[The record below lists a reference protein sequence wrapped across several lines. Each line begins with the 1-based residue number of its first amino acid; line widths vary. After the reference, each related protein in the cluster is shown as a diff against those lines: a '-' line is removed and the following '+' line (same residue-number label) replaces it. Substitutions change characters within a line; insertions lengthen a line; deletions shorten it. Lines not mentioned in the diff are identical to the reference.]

1 MTWIIAKLVL
11 GGVPQRFA
19 KVLAYLG
26 AIIAAIAFL
35 GALVALV
42 SALIDRHDRGV
53 VNDYE
58 AGVQVDVGKA
68 TQAGAQAA
76 ASASASTSATIEAGN
91 DAARKAAAGS
101 DDRLKAGLDALK

>member
-11 GGVPQRFA
+11 GGVPERFA

-35 GALVALV
+35 WAVKALYDRSIVREHEADVTQAV
-42 SALIDRHDRGV
+42 SI
-53 VNDYE
+53 
-58 AGVQVDVGKA
+58 A
-68 TQAGAQAA
+68 TQAGAEAA
-76 ASASASTSATIEAGN
+76 ASASASTSAMIEAGN
-91 DAARKAAAGS
+91 EAARKAAAGS